1 MVNELRANGYKSTSS
16 CKVIADG
23 ILSQKGATPE
33 KVKASF
39 EKRRDATPEEK
50 EEYEKQAKA
59 YKENRDKRRTE
70 KQTSQQTPQT

>member
-59 YKENRDKRRTE
+59 YKENRDKRRKE
-70 KQTSQQTPQT
+70 KETTQQTPQT